1 MDEEEKK
8 RMVNELKKEHTLK
21 FLEDTDMPITIATN
35 PSQGYIRGEAGSQ
48 NIKFIVPKNER
59 DASATIEKEIDL
71 DENIKAIVAHE
82 LRKGGKEATG
92 LQLET
97 PNFNIRGS
105 TDHNKEQRANFSGQT
120 DTPLGTIGGRYNTDF
135 ARNENGEIFW
145 RSPDGKW
152 NATGYTDF
160 DDLQQAGI
168 GYNTDNLNI
177 NYNTGFDG
185 NEYLEGEYRPSPYLN
200 LRAGTDFE
208 KTKNISAKGTVPIA
222 KNWVAEALY
231 HHTANPDED
240 DNYWGVGL
248 KGKFN

>member
-1 MDEEEKK
+1 MNEEEKK
-8 RMVNELKKEHTLK
+8 RLAEERIKKEQSIK
-21 FLEDTDMPITIATN
+21 FREGSDMPIMLAVN
-35 PSQGYIRGEAGSQ
+35 PDEGYIRGEAGSQ
-48 NIKFIVPKNER
+48 NLLVN
-59 DASATIEKEIDL
+59 DDGSAIIEKELEL
-71 DENIKAIVAHE
+71 DDNLKAYLTHE
-82 LRKGGKEATG
+82 LRKGGDEATG
-92 LQLET
+92 IQLKNS
-97 PNFNIRGS
+97 NFNIGGS
-105 TDHNKEQRANFSGQT
+105 TDHNKEQRANFSGQAN
-120 DTPLGTIGGRYNTDF
+120 TPIGNIEMNLNTDF
-135 ARNENGEIFW
+135 AKNKNGEILY

-160 DDLQQAGI
+160 EDVQQASV

-177 NYNTGFDG
+177 NYDTNFDG

-231 HHTANPDED
+231 NYTANRDEE

>member
-1 MDEEEKK
+1 MNEEEKK
-8 RMVNELKKEHTLK
+8 RLAEERIKKEQSIK
-21 FLEDTDMPITIATN
+21 FREGSDMPIMLAVN
-35 PSQGYIRGEAGSQ
+35 PDEGYIRGEAGSQ
-48 NIKFIVPKNER
+48 NLLVNDDGSTI
-59 DASATIEKEIDL
+59 IEKEIELNDNL
-71 DENIKAIVAHE
+71 KAYLTRE
-82 LRKGGKEATG
+82 LRKGSKEATG
-92 LQLET
+92 IQLKNS
-97 PNFNIRGS
+97 NFNIGGS
-105 TDHNKEQRANFSGQT
+105 TDHNKEQRANFSGQAN
-120 DTPLGTIGGRYNTDF
+120 TPIGNIEMNLNTDF
-135 ARNENGEIFW
+135 AKNKNGEILY

-160 DDLQQAGI
+160 EDVQQASV

-177 NYNTGFDG
+177 NYDTNFDG

-231 HHTANPDED
+231 NHTANQDED

-248 KGKFN
+248 RGNF

>member
-1 MDEEEKK
+1 MNEEEKK
-8 RMVNELKKEHTLK
+8 RLAEERIKKEQSIK
-21 FLEDTDMPITIATN
+21 FREGSDMPIMLAVN
-35 PSQGYIRGEAGSQ
+35 PDEGYIRGEAGSQ
-48 NIKFIVPKNER
+48 NLLVNDDGSTI
-59 DASATIEKEIDL
+59 IEKELEL
-71 DENIKAIVAHE
+71 DDNLKAYLTHE
-82 LRKGGKEATG
+82 LRKGGDEATG
-92 LQLET
+92 IQLKNS
-97 PNFNIRGS
+97 NFNIGGS
-105 TDHNKEQRANFSGQT
+105 TDHNKEQRANFSGQAN
-120 DTPLGTIGGRYNTDF
+120 TPIGNIEMNLNTDF
-135 ARNENGEIFW
+135 AKNKNGEILY

-160 DDLQQAGI
+160 KDVQQASV

-177 NYNTGFDG
+177 NYDTNFDG

-231 HHTANPDED
+231 NYTANQDEK

-248 KGKFN
+248 RGKF

>member
-1 MDEEEKK
+1 MNEEEKK
-8 RMVNELKKEHTLK
+8 RLAEERIKKEQSIK
-21 FLEDTDMPITIATN
+21 FREGSDMPIMLAVN
-35 PSQGYIRGEAGSQ
+35 PDEGYIRGEAGSQ
-48 NIKFIVPKNER
+48 NLLVN
-59 DASATIEKEIDL
+59 DDGSAIIEKELEL
-71 DENIKAIVAHE
+71 DNNLKAYLTHE
-82 LRKGGKEATG
+82 LRKGGDEATG
-92 LQLET
+92 IQLKNS
-97 PNFNIRGS
+97 NFNIGGS
-105 TDHNKEQRANFSGQT
+105 TDHNKEQRANFSGQAN
-120 DTPLGTIGGRYNTDF
+120 TPIGNIEMNLNTDF
-135 ARNENGEIFW
+135 AKNKNGEILY

-160 DDLQQAGI
+160 EDVQQASV

-177 NYNTGFDG
+177 NYDTNFDG

-231 HHTANPDED
+231 NYTANQDEK

-248 KGKFN
+248 RGKF

>member
-1 MDEEEKK
+1 MNEEEKK
-8 RMVNELKKEHTLK
+8 RLAEERIKKEQSIK
-21 FLEDTDMPITIATN
+21 FREGSDMPIMLAVN
-35 PSQGYIRGEAGSQ
+35 PDEGYIRGEAGSQ
-48 NIKFIVPKNER
+48 NLLVNDDGSTI
-59 DASATIEKEIDL
+59 IEKELEL
-71 DENIKAIVAHE
+71 DDNLKAYLTHE
-82 LRKGGKEATG
+82 LRKGGDEATG
-92 LQLET
+92 IQLKNS
-97 PNFNIRGS
+97 NFNIGGS
-105 TDHNKEQRANFSGQT
+105 TDHNKEQRANFSGQAN
-120 DTPLGTIGGRYNTDF
+120 TPIGNIEMNLNTDF
-135 ARNENGEIFW
+135 AKNKNGEILY

-160 DDLQQAGI
+160 EDVQQASV

-177 NYNTGFDG
+177 NYDTNFDG

-231 HHTANPDED
+231 NHTANQDED

-248 KGKFN
+248 RGNF